1 MARELSVLIVDDEPP
16 IRRFLKTS
24 LSAQGYRVSEA
35 DGGEAALKEMALFRP
50 DLVVLDLGL
59 PDMNGLDLIRAIRRN
74 SDVPIVVL
82 SVRGDEQSKVAALD
96 LGADDY
102 VTKPFG
108 MEELIARLRTAI
120 RHRFQAKGEQHVFVL
135 GDVSVDLVRRVVKRK
150 GEEVRLSPK
159 EYDLL
164 KTLVVNAGKVLTH
177 RHILHEVW
185 GPAHTEDAQYLRVFV
200 RNLRHKL
207 EADPARPSL
216 ILTEPG
222 VGYRLQ
228 AALPPNMP

>member
-1 MARELSVLIVDDEPP
+1 MAREVAVLIVDDEPP

-24 LSAQGYRVSEA
+24 LSAQGYRVIEA
-35 DGGEAALKEMALFRP
+35 ENGAAALKQMAEGKP
-50 DLVVLDLGL
+50 DLVVLDLVL
-59 PDMNGLDLIRAIRRN
+59 PDMNGLEVIRAIRKI
-74 SDVPIVVL
+74 SDLPIVVL
-82 SVRGDEQSKVAALD
+82 SVRGDEQSKVAAFD

-120 RHRFQAKGEQHVFVL
+120 RHRFQAKGEAPVFVL
-135 GDVSVDLVRRVVKRK
+135 GDISVDLVRRVVKRK

-177 RHILHEVW
+177 RHLLTEVW

-207 EADPARPSL
+207 EADPARPAL

-228 AALPPNMP
+228 AGGPPPSP

>member
-1 MARELSVLIVDDEPP
+1 MVLMLEI
-16 IRRFLKTS
+16 
-24 LSAQGYRVSEA
+24 
-35 DGGEAALKEMALFRP
+35 
-50 DLVVLDLGL
+50 
-59 PDMNGLDLIRAIRRN
+59 
-74 SDVPIVVL
+74 
-82 SVRGDEQSKVAALD
+82 
-96 LGADDY
+96 GADDY

-120 RHRFQAKGEQHVFVL
+120 RHRFQAKGEVPVFVL
-135 GDVSVDLVRRVVKRK
+135 GDISVDLVRRLVKRK

-177 RHILHEVW
+177 RHLLTEVW

-207 EADPARPSL
+207 EADPARPAL

-228 AALPPNMP
+228 AGGPSLSP

>member
-1 MARELSVLIVDDEPP
+1 MARDIAVLIVDDEPP

-24 LSAQGYRVSEA
+24 LSAQGYRVIEA
-35 DGGEAALKEMALFRP
+35 DSGGAALKQMTEEKP

-59 PDMNGLDLIRAIRRN
+59 PDMNGLDIIRAIRKA

-120 RHRFQAKGEQHVFVL
+120 RHRFQAKGEAPVFVL
-135 GDVSVDLVRRVVKRK
+135 GDISVDLVRRLVKRK

-177 RHILHEVW
+177 RHILTEVW

-207 EADPARPSL
+207 EADPARPAL

-228 AALPPNMP
+228 AGGPAIAP

>member
-1 MARELSVLIVDDEPP
+1 M
-16 IRRFLKTS
+16 
-24 LSAQGYRVSEA
+24 
-35 DGGEAALKEMALFRP
+35 
-50 DLVVLDLGL
+50 
-59 PDMNGLDLIRAIRRN
+59 
-74 SDVPIVVL
+74 L

-120 RHRFQAKGEQHVFVL
+120 RHRFQAKGEAPVFVL
-135 GDVSVDLVRRVVKRK
+135 GDISVDLVRRLVKRK

-177 RHILHEVW
+177 RHLLTEVW

-207 EADPARPSL
+207 EADPARPAL

-228 AALPPNMP
+228 AGGSSIAP

>member
-1 MARELSVLIVDDEPP
+1 MAREVAVLIVDDEPP

-24 LSAQGYRVSEA
+24 LSAQGYRVIEA
-35 DGGEAALKEMALFRP
+35 DGGAAALKQLTEDKP

-59 PDMNGLDLIRAIRRN
+59 PDMNGLEVIRAIRKI
-74 SDVPIVVL
+74 STVPIVVL

-120 RHRFQAKGEQHVFVL
+120 RHRFQAKGEAPVFVL
-135 GDVSVDLVRRVVKRK
+135 GDISVDLVRRLVKRK

-177 RHILHEVW
+177 RHLLTEVW

-207 EADPARPSL
+207 EADPARPAL

-228 AALPPNMP
+228 AGGPSTSS

>member
-1 MARELSVLIVDDEPP
+1 M
-16 IRRFLKTS
+16 
-24 LSAQGYRVSEA
+24 
-35 DGGEAALKEMALFRP
+35 
-50 DLVVLDLGL
+50 
-59 PDMNGLDLIRAIRRN
+59 
-74 SDVPIVVL
+74 PIVVL
-82 SVRGDEQSKVAALD
+82 SVARRRARKVAALD

-108 MEELIARLRTAI
+108 MDELIARLRAAI
-120 RHRFQAKGEQHVFVL
+120 APPLPGARARRRCSCS
-135 GDVSVDLVRRVVKRK
+135 GDISVDLVRRLVKRK

-164 KTLVVNAGKVLTH
+164 RTLVVNAGKVLTH
-177 RHILHEVW
+177 RHLLPEVW
-185 GPAHTEDAQYLRVFV
+185 GPAHTEDAQYLRVFM

-207 EADPARPSL
+207 EADPARPAL

-228 AALPPNMP
+228 AGGPSLSP

>member
-1 MARELSVLIVDDEPP
+1 VAVLIVDDEPP

-24 LSAQGYRVSEA
+24 LSAQGYRVIEA
-35 DGGEAALKEMALFRP
+35 ENGAAALKQMAEGKP

-59 PDMNGLDLIRAIRRN
+59 PDMNGLEVIRAIRKI
-74 SDVPIVVL
+74 SDLPIVVL
-82 SVRGDEQSKVAALD
+82 SVRGDEQSKVAAFD

-120 RHRFQAKGEQHVFVL
+120 RHRFQAKGEAPVFVL
-135 GDVSVDLVRRVVKRK
+135 GDISVDLVRRLVKRK

-177 RHILHEVW
+177 RHLLIEVW

-207 EADPARPSL
+207 EADPARPAL

-228 AALPPNMP
+228 AGGPPPSP